1 MKRLID
7 PSELAAGGGDA
18 RKAHATSQD
27 ARTRSSDTT
36 GTRRFDGMR
45 SVPLPER
52 ADGGAT
58 LGVQLLEPVWNP
70 RQECRERAHIS
81 YPLEWRRGESNPR
94 GENRRSSALTAP
106 YVQIWSWAATT
117 RVGQTCSFFLTYGRR
132 SVNRSK
138 PRRSIHPGSLPP

>member
-18 RKAHATSQD
+18 CKADATSQD

-36 GTRRFDGMR
+36 GTRRFDGIR
-45 SVPLPER
+45 TVPLPER

-70 RQECRERAHIS
+70 TQECRERPHFLP
-81 YPLEWRRGESNPR
+81 PLEWRRGESNPM
-94 GENRRSSALTAP
+94 
-106 YVQIWSWAATT
+106 W
-117 RVGQTCSFFLTYGRR
+117 
-132 SVNRSK
+132 
-138 PRRSIHPGSLPP
+138 PRRENGP